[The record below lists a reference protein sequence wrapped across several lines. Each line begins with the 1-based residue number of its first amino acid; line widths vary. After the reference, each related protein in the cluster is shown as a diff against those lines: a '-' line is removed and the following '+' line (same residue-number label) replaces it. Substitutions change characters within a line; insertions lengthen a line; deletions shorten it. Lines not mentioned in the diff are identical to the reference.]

1 MSVNIYNKE
10 TGDLIQIAG
19 NAKLDNI
26 VLEDYATK
34 TYVTDE
40 INKASLGGGDITLTD
55 YLKIA
60 DAEST
65 YCKKADFDT
74 LKTEVG
80 TEDIS
85 SVGTS
90 VKDAIKKLN
99 DKSAEYNYLVPEQF
113 GAVGDGETDDYSA
126 FSEMYQYARWKK
138 KNVKIPNKN
147 YFINGLVDAVGVSTL
162 GEAGAILSITVN
174 NGLAFKW
181 GGSNTVVKNINFNLT
196 NSDSA
201 NPCQGIFNDIQNAV
215 NQQFINN
222 TVTAKTFLD
231 NGYSNIY
238 GLWCNG
244 TGIEN
249 FHIENN
255 TFNNIRFAIQFN
267 YQDYTSSRDVT
278 TNPLGNPIK
287 NIYIRNNIINNS
299 NIGINT
305 PHVFC
310 SNLFI
315 ENNTV
320 SSIDGFNVNLA
331 HVKDFVVGNNIL
343 TDLKGTN
350 DSVIHIEDVSSNGNV
365 VNNVLYTISGSDAIR
380 ILVNN
385 VISNDDV
392 TVPGYINVYDN
403 FIYGSGNE
411 ELSTDVKGIMLA
423 DTSTN
428 YINVHDNLI
437 SGYQIGV
444 MNFGYNNKISNNTI
458 KNCKKGIHTGEKIKI
473 NANTFENCTT
483 ILISAQSN
491 ELSNC
496 SMLNCNKLQPDSFG
510 DGYKP
515 LISYSN
521 LHIDMP
527 FYNIEQ
533 DKEYNI
539 LQLPTIKGTFN
550 ITFAVTEH
558 VNYGYAKIKVT
569 YDGTNYTIDEITNYV
584 SGALGS
590 INFKVSNGYLQ
601 SSSWVASTLS
611 YVTASINIDNIN
623 YIV

>member
-1 MSVNIYNKE
+1 MADKNRKNISIVGIDNFVN
-10 TGDLIQIAG
+10 
-19 NAKLDNI
+19 NI
-26 VLEDYATK
+26 KSFLEDLHIEEEEK
-34 TYVTDE
+34 
-40 INKASLGGGDITLTD
+40 
-55 YLKIA
+55 KI
-60 DAEST
+60 ES
-65 YCKKADFDT
+65 
-74 LKTEVG
+74 
-80 TEDIS
+80 IS
-85 SVGTS
+85 ESS
-90 VKDAIKKLN
+90 NSNSEQD
-99 DKSAEYNYLVPEQF
+99 YLVPEQF
-113 GAVGDGETDDYSA
+113 GAVGDGKTNDYPA
-126 FSEMYQYARWKK
+126 FAKMYEYARYKM

-147 YFINGLVDAVGVSTL
+147 YFINGLVDAVSVSTL
-162 GEAGAILSITVN
+162 GEVGAVLSITVK
-174 NGLAFKW
+174 NGFAFKW

-196 NSDSA
+196 NSDLE

-222 TVTAKTFLD
+222 TVTAKTFLK

-244 TGIEN
+244 TGVEN

-267 YQDYTSSRDVT
+267 YQDYSGSRNVTS
-278 TNPLGNPIK
+278 NPLGNPIK

-305 PHVFC
+305 PHVYC

-320 SSIDGFNVNLA
+320 SSIDGFNINLA
-331 HVKDFVVGNNIL
+331 HVKDFFVENNIL

-350 DSVIHIEDVSSNGNV
+350 DSVIHIEDISSNGNV

-380 ILVNN
+380 ILAKNA
-385 VISNDDV
+385 ISNDNV
-392 TVPGYINVYDN
+392 TVPGYINVCGN
-403 FIYGSGNE
+403 FIYGSGNDK
-411 ELSTDVKGIMLA
+411 LSTDVKGIMLA

-458 KNCKKGIHTGEKIKI
+458 KNCNKGIFTGEKIKI
-473 NANTFENCTT
+473 DANTFENCIT
-483 ILISAQSN
+483 ILVSAQNN

-496 SMLNCNKLQPDSFG
+496 TMLNCNKLQPDSFAT
-510 DGYKP
+510 GYKA

-527 FYNIEQ
+527 YYNIEKE
-533 DKEYNI
+533 KEYNI
-539 LQLPTIKGTFN
+539 LQLPTIKGTFI
-550 ITFAVTEH
+550 ITFAVSEH
-558 VNYGYAKIKVT
+558 NNYGYAKIKVI
-569 YDGTNYTIDEITNYV
+569 YDGTDYKIEEIINYV
-584 SGALGS
+584 SGGLGN
-590 INFKVSNGYLQ
+590 IKFNVSNGYLK
-601 SSSWVASTLS
+601 SSSWVATTFS